1 MGALTG
7 GGLLDQNLGGLVA
20 GATDV
25 EAGSEV
31 AAVHAYALQVVV
43 NSLGVTGGLV
53 DGDVLDAG
61 VAALELVQGDTLRGS
76 DGNEA
81 YTLVVGLELVDV
93 SLDIGVAGGRPVAF
107 AQTSGG
113 IGALVDGFGGIGDVE
128 NAGRDIVPFSSVGC
142 SS

>member
-1 MGALTG
+1 MLTG

-43 NSLGVTGGLV
+43 NSLGVTGGFV

-61 VAALELVQGDTLRGS
+61 VAALELVQGDTLQGS
-76 DGNEA
+76 DGHKA

-93 SLDIGVAGGRPVAF
+93 SLDIGVAGG
-107 AQTSGG
+107 
-113 IGALVDGFGGIGDVE
+113 DGCGLIFKKGEILRKVPEE
-128 NAGRDIVPFSSVGC
+128 NLLDELMKEIENL
-142 SS
+142 

>member
-1 MGALTG
+1 MGVLTG

-93 SLDIGVAGGRPVAF
+93 SLDIGVTGCRPVAF
-107 AQTSGG
+107 AQTGGG

-128 NAGRDIVPFSSVGC
+128 NAGRDIVPGSGGC

>member
-1 MGALTG
+1 MGVLTG

-93 SLDIGVAGGRPVAF
+93 SLDIGVAG
-107 AQTSGG
+107 
-113 IGALVDGFGGIGDVE
+113 
-128 NAGRDIVPFSSVGC
+128 
-142 SS
+142 